1 MQVKEVWRASD
12 STGGA
17 WQPGQASSSAP
28 RQHLFLLE
36 AEPTSAPQYQ
46 GYAAVDNW
54 RLAEGSC
61 GPADCNFDAAVVSCG
76 WEDSQADTPGFDWSV
91 GRGSLKSFTGPT
103 RDESSSR
110 SGSRQAGSHHTGHIP
125 VHMTCAG
132 PGRVCLH

>member
-1 MQVKEVWRASD
+1 MKEVWRASD

-17 WQPGQASSSAP
+17 WQPGQASYSAP

-36 AEPTSAPQYQ
+36 AEPTSASQYQ

-110 SGSRQAGSHHTGHIP
+110 SGSRQAGSHHNPPYLYIVHI
-125 VHMTCAG
+125 TG
-132 PGRVCLH
+132 PGRVRLH